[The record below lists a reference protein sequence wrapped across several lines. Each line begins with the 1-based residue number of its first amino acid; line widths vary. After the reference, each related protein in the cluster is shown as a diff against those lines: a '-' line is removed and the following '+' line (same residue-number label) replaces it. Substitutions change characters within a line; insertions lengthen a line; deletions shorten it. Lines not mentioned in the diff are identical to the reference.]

1 MDIYRTEALRGGVPR
16 ILHDYNTFF
25 FSKGFQVKEEI
36 VAIGVAHSFH
46 IFSCGKW
53 NFLKSDDN
61 SRIMHSALTF
71 MGRLAF
77 YEEHV

>member
-1 MDIYRTEALRGGVPR
+1 MITTR
-16 ILHDYNTFF
+16 F

>member
-1 MDIYRTEALRGGVPR
+1 M
-16 ILHDYNTFF
+16 
-25 FSKGFQVKEEI
+25 KEEI
-36 VAIGVAHSFH
+36 VAIGDAHSFH
-46 IFSCGKW
+46 LFFCGKW
-53 NFLKSDDN
+53 NFLKSGDN